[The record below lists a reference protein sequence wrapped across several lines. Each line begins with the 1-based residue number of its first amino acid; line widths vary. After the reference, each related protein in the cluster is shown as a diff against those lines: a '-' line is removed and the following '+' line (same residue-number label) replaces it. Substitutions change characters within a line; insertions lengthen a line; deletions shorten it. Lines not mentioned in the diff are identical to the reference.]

1 MSGYVEV
8 PQGEGLN
15 PEEFLPIQEP
25 QRPVYEDNSQEQ
37 DPQAT
42 KKVPKRT
49 GEKILKEAKER
60 FKFCAEWE
68 AATRKRNL
76 VDLKFV
82 EADSDNGYQWP
93 TEVRRARE
101 VDKRPALTIN
111 KTRQH
116 CMMVINDMKQN
127 KPTIKIK
134 ATGGGA
140 TFQAAQVLESVVRS
154 IEYHS
159 NASTAYDTATDSQV
173 KMGIGYWR
181 VVTDYVSDDSFD
193 QEIFIR
199 RVRDPFSVYIDPDI
213 LEADGSDADYAFIF
227 EDMPIDEFNREH
239 PELEGKVGRNTG
251 LEDDS
256 AWVGDKHVRRAEYF
270 RRVHTKEELVSFVNP
285 NSGERVVM
293 KSSDLSPEIVEQVK
307 NDPETRTRMASS
319 YEVEWYLIIGSI
331 VIETMTWPGKY
342 IPVVRVIGEETII
355 DKELDRKG
363 HVRALKDPQ
372 RIYNYWSSS
381 AVENVALQSKTPYIA
396 SAQAI
401 EGYETQ
407 YANANQTNHSV
418 LPYNAFDDQGRPL
431 EAPRRQEPVSMPQA
445 YISGLQISSS
455 EMMAVSGQYE
465 NMLGEQGD
473 EKTGIAI
480 QERQRTG
487 NKATFHFIDNLAVAI
502 RFTGK
507 ILIDLIPRIYDT
519 PRLIRTMGED
529 GTESQVQIDPSQQ
542 QALTQGQKPSQR
554 DADKQAA
561 IQQVLNPAVGRYEV
575 QSDVGPNYATK
586 RQEAFNAFTQVI
598 SQRPELTQL
607 IGDILLKAG
616 DFPMADEAAERLKRM
631 VPKQA
636 LGEGPDP
643 ETQILM
649 EQVEGLKQSLAA
661 ALQALAD
668 KTGETKVSQEKVA
681 VDTFKAETDRMK
693 AMLEL
698 VEKALAN
705 AVDPAVMAE
714 AVKQTLLD
722 TLGVGGS
729 NIPDLIEGYQTM
741 TPPDQGIDQPNSP
754 AQPMGNPGEA
764 TPRDIQPSPD
774 DTPIEGMRLAPDGKY
789 YLPDP
794 ERPGKYLE
802 VLGTT

>member
-1 MSGYVEV
+1 MSGYIEV
-8 PQGEGLN
+8 PQGDGLD
-15 PEEFLPIQEP
+15 PEQFLPILEP
-25 QRPVYEDNSQEQ
+25 QKPEDLSQEE

-42 KKVPKRT
+42 KKVPKRQ
-49 GEKILKEAKER
+49 GDKILEEAKER
-60 FKFCAEWE
+60 FKLCAAWE
-68 AATRKRNL
+68 ALTRKRNL
-76 VDLKFV
+76 EDLKFV
-82 EADSDNGYQWP
+82 EADSENGFQWP
-93 TEVRRARE
+93 NDVRKARE

-116 CMMVINDMKQN
+116 CLMIINDAKQN

-140 TFQAAQVLESVVRS
+140 TYQAAQVLESIVRS

-159 NASTAYDTATDSQV
+159 NASSAYDSATESQV

-181 VVTDYVSDDSFD
+181 VVTDYVADDSFD

-213 LEADGSDADYAFIF
+213 NEVDGSDASYAFIF
-227 EDMPIDEFNREH
+227 QDMPVDEFNRSY
-239 PELEGKVGRNTG
+239 PNLKGKVGRSNTG
-251 LEDDS
+251 LDEGND
-256 AWVGDKHVRRAEYF
+256 WVDDKHVRRAEYF
-270 RRVHTKEELVSFVNP
+270 RRLEREEELISFVDPSSN
-285 NSGERVVM
+285 ERKVV
-293 KSSDLSPEIVEQVK
+293 KASDLSPEIVDMVK
-307 NDPETRTRMASS
+307 NDPMTRTRMAST
-319 YEVEWYLIIGSI
+319 YDVEWFLIVGSM
-331 VIETMTWPGKY
+331 VLETKIWPGKY
-342 IPVVRVIGEETII
+342 IPIVRVIGEETII

-372 RIYNYWSSS
+372 RVYNYWSSS

-396 SAQAI
+396 SAESI
-401 EGYETQ
+401 EGFENQ
-407 YANANQTNHSV
+407 YGNANQINYSV
-418 LPYNAFDDQGRPL
+418 LPYNAYDDQGRPL
-431 EAPRRQEPVSMPQA
+431 QPPKRQEPVSMPQA
-445 YISGLQISSS
+445 YITGLQISSS

-465 NMLGEQGD
+465 PTLGEQGD

-487 NKATFHFIDNLAVAI
+487 NKATFHYIDNLAVAI

-507 ILIDLIPRIYDT
+507 ILIDLIPKIYDT
-519 PRLIRTMGED
+519 PRMIRILGED
-529 GTESQVQIDPSQQ
+529 GTESQIQIDPTQQ
-542 QALTQGQKPSQR
+542 QALAESRKPSQR
-554 DADKQAA
+554 EMDKQVA
-561 IQQVLNPAVGRYEV
+561 ITQILNPNVGRYEV

-586 RQEAFNAFTQVI
+586 RQEAFNSFTQII
-598 SQRPELTQL
+598 STRPELVQI
-607 IGDILLKAG
+607 IGDILMKAG

-681 VDTFKAETDRMK
+681 VDTFKAETDRMQT
-693 AMLEL
+693 MIDL
-698 VEKALAN
+698 VDKALAR
-705 AVDPAVMAE
+705 AADPAAMAD
-714 AVKQTLLD
+714 AVRKVLLD
-722 TLGVGGS
+722 TLGDEGS
-729 NIPDLIEGYQTM
+729 NIPDLIQGYQNM
-741 TPPDQGIDQPNSP
+741 APPDQGIDQPNSL

-774 DTPIEGMRLAPDGKY
+774 DTPIEGMRRAPDGKY